1 MTILRLSSTSFKEDI
16 NGTAI
21 KQNTFTWSKSVVLIS
36 ITTLTNSHMFES
48 KPLPLWF
55 SSVAT
60 KECSYLNFC
69 GYKLVKSSV
78 LSRMMK
84 STTVETKLLAEK
96 NGSGWWACGLWWWT
110 KKLKF
115 LPFSQER
122 IQKNESKY
130 QIVVVYYWQTI
141 HSQEW
146 LEPKQKIYTC
156 RPSSGFGD
164 WKKSQQGKKRGQ

>member
-1 MTILRLSSTSFKEDI
+1 MNVFSMTILRLSSTSFKEDI

-55 SSVAT
+55 SLVAT

-110 KKLKF
+110 KKYSVQLLELQQKKKVSEYLQQISFLQWLKSLWTKCF
-115 LPFSQER
+115 F
-122 IQKNESKY
+122 I
-130 QIVVVYYWQTI
+130 
-141 HSQEW
+141 
-146 LEPKQKIYTC
+146 
-156 RPSSGFGD
+156 
-164 WKKSQQGKKRGQ
+164 KSV